1 MARGSDQERELVHR
15 LDELGFAVLRAPA
28 SGAKTRLD
36 RPDIVAGRKGFHISI
51 EVKTTSRKTL
61 YINRESIE
69 QLLRFAERFDA
80 KPLLAVKFKRQH
92 RDWLLLEPRQLVRT
106 STGYKLPM
114 KTAINRGATLEALV
128 SRRITDF
135 E

>member
-1 MARGSDQERELVHR
+1 M
-15 LDELGFAVLRAPA
+15 LRAPA

-51 EVKTTSRKTL
+51 EVKTTNRKTL

-69 QLLRFAERFDA
+69 QLLRFAERFGA
-80 KPLLAVKFKRQH
+80 KPLLAVKFKRQ
-92 RDWLLLEPRQLVRT
+92 RRGWLIFEPSQLERT
-106 STGYKLPM
+106 SKGYKLPM
-114 KTAINRGATLEALV
+114 KTATNRGATLEALV
-128 SRRITDF
+128 SSRITDF